1 MKPFLFRT
9 VRAIHSGRGSV
20 ATVGAI
26 AKTMDAR
33 RMAVICDRNFYDLDG
48 HKPVVKSLESERVD
62 FAVFPKAVSE
72 PSVGSVTELAMH
84 LKTERISAFI
94 GVGGG
99 SAMDTTKLV
108 SALLCNESKLQEMVG
123 TDLIDKPGLPMILV
137 PTTAGT
143 GSEVTPNGILSLEDE
158 GRKAG
163 VVSQYLL
170 PDAVVLDP
178 ELSVSLPKNL
188 TASTGMDA
196 LIHSLESY
204 IGKKAN
210 ALSDA
215 IALQG
220 IGLIS
225 SNIRTAYESGN
236 DIEAREKMLIG
247 SMFGGMALTAAGT
260 AAVHALA
267 YPIGGKFGVPHGVA
281 NSMLLIPVLQATRG
295 ACEARLAQVSV
306 AMGLAPSVDAVMNEL
321 TALCEEL
328 GIPDNLREYGC
339 TESDLDELAV
349 SASKVTRLLDN
360 NPQALGIPEI
370 RSIYASLLK

>member
-1 MKPFLFRT
+1 MKPNLFRT
-9 VRAIHSGRGSV
+9 AHAIYSGRGSIAHLGDILKAAGADRV
-20 ATVGAI
+20 AI
-26 AKTMDAR
+26 
-33 RMAVICDRNFYDLDG
+33 ICDRNFYDIGG
-48 HKPVVKSLESERVD
+48 HESAAKAVKSAQLDLTVLPE
-62 FAVFPKAVSE
+62 AVSE
-72 PSVGSVTELAMH
+72 PSVKSVTDLALC
-84 LKTERISAFI
+84 LKTESFNGFV

-108 SALLCNESKLQEMVG
+108 SVLLRSDIPLKEMVG
-123 TDLIDKPGLPMILV
+123 TDIVDGPGVPVILI

-163 VVSQYLL
+163 VVSPYLL
-170 PDAVVLDP
+170 PNAAILDP
-178 ELSVSLPKNL
+178 ELSITLPRPL

-210 ALSDA
+210 TLSDA

-220 IGLIS
+220 IALIA
-225 SNIRTAYESGN
+225 SNIREAYADGT
-236 DIEAREKMLIG
+236 DIDAREKMLHG

-267 YPIGGKFGVPHGVA
+267 YPIGGKFAVPHGVA
-281 NSMLLIPVLQATRG
+281 NSMLLIPVLEVTRK
-295 ACEARLAQVSV
+295 ACEERLTEVAV
-306 AMGLAPSVDAVMNEL
+306 AMGLAAGADALMDEL
-321 TALCEEL
+321 SSLCREL
-328 GIPDNLREYGC
+328 SIPTNLRDYGC
-339 TESDLDELAV
+339 NEADLDDLAL

-360 NPQALGIPEI
+360 NPQPLTIPEI
-370 RSIYASLLK
+370 RAI